1 MSKQKPSNS
10 VLDIDHVINDINTWL
25 VDEDYDRDKV
35 ENDLD
40 DLCDSWKVYPLKW
53 SNGNIDDRE

>member
-40 DLCDSWKVYPLKW
+40 DLCDS
-53 SNGNIDDRE
+53 